1 MDLLTLVQDINGILW
16 NYILIFLLCGTGIYY
31 TFRLKFVQVRLFKA
45 AFVKAFGGLN
55 LFGGLRRAMA
65 KCGYRDLKEFQKVGL
80 VLDQ

>member
-55 LFGGLRRAMA
+55 LFGERAGSDGMSS
-65 KCGYRDLKEFQKVGL
+65 FQSLACFRQPKMPPV
-80 VLDQ
+80 